1 MEFIIIIVIVVIV
14 SLLSAASKKKPQQ
27 GSEET
32 PTRPSL
38 SDIQRAF
45 MMSNEMDT
53 SQRAPETR
61 PVYPVSQ
68 PTFQPAASEQDDVAV
83 RMAKSASAFQAA
95 NRYASIDLSTFH
107 TDSAEI
113 SDMPKKIVKPAKNSL
128 KLFEDKSDFVRA
140 VIYSEILTRKSH

>member
-1 MEFIIIIVIVVIV
+1 MEVIVIIVIVVIV

-27 GSEET
+27 GSEDA
-32 PTRPSL
+32 PARPSL

-45 MMSNEMDT
+45 MMSNEMGA
-53 SQRAPETR
+53 SQRAPETQ
-61 PVYPVSQ
+61 PVYPVGQ
-68 PTFQPAASEQDDVAV
+68 PTVQPAASEQDDVAV

-113 SDMPKKIVKPAKNSL
+113 SDMPKRPVKHTKSSL
-128 KLFEDKSDFVRA
+128 KLFEDKSDFMRA

>member
-1 MEFIIIIVIVVIV
+1 MEVIVIIVIAVIV

-27 GSEET
+27 GSEDT
-32 PTRPSL
+32 PVRPSL

-45 MMSNEMDT
+45 MMSNEMDA

-61 PVYPVSQ
+61 PVYTVSQ
-68 PTFQPAASEQDDVAV
+68 PAARPTASEQDDAAM
-83 RMAKSASAFQAA
+83 RMAKSASAFQAT
-95 NRYASIDLSTFH
+95 NRYANIDLATFH

-113 SDMPKKIVKPAKNSL
+113 SDMPKRTVKHVKNTL

-140 VIYSEILTRKSH
+140 VIYSEILTRKSR